1 MTPRKL
7 TMTLAIVALLYTCA
21 TMDALAGPPTIAPQ
35 DWHDAKCS
43 RYRKVW
49 AEVLAR
55 RGTQG
60 LGKDFLA
67 RHDAFLNSNCT
78 RRSDVCPRS
87 PEELKLANIMVIA
100 SMNFGAASTFVPF
113 YCR

>member
-7 TMTLAIVALLYTCA
+7 TMTLAIAAACIACA
-21 TMDALAGPPTIAPQ
+21 STGAGAGHPSIAPQ

-43 RYRKVW
+43 RYKKAW
-49 AEVLAR
+49 TEILAR
-55 RGTQG
+55 EGRQG
-60 LGKDFLA
+60 LGKEFLS
-67 RHDAFLNSNCT
+67 RHEAFLTSNCT
-78 RRSDVCPRS
+78 RKSDVCPRS

-113 YCR
+113 YCH